1 MKKAKI
7 QIKYENGR
15 CQSFKVDG
23 KEVSH
28 KIYSARIE
36 IVGGEYPILTVKT
49 LLQDAE
55 IEIEGEINKD

>member
-1 MKKAKI
+1 MKKSKI
-7 QIKYENGR
+7 EIKYENGR
-15 CQSFKVDG
+15 CRSFKIDG
-23 KEVSH
+23 KEVSN

-55 IEIEGEINKD
+55 IEIEGEINRD